1 MKSRNYLTLS
11 RNELDKIKFGTD
23 GWRGIIGF
31 DFNLSNLSRVVVASC
46 QELHYQYFKETN
58 SKKIVIGY
66 DRRFMANEFAKEIAS
81 FVKGC
86 GFEPVLS
93 NDFVPTPSCSL
104 YAKRFMF
111 LGCLVITASHNPY
124 NWLGL
129 KIKSFKGCSVDE
141 SFTREVEKRLL
152 LGNSIERSQ
161 ASYEKVDIKKF
172 HLDQIKSK
180 FNLDFIVKSL
190 KKMNLH
196 VFIDSMHGS
205 ASNCI
210 SQIFEDYD
218 SKPFTEIRVDYDPF
232 FGGNPPEPLLKY
244 LDNLTEILTRNSK
257 KDFKTLGIIFDGDG
271 DRIAVID
278 EKGRYCST
286 QALLPFFIS
295 YLGEK
300 NKNSYP
306 VLKTVSGSDIISN
319 ISKKQNREVVELPVG
334 FKHIAKKMIK
344 EKIFIGGEE
353 SGGVGF
359 GDFMPERDALYAA
372 MILLNGIAENSKYL
386 YETLDE
392 IQEKFGPS
400 FYRRIDIKFPNQSE
414 KDIFKTFIN
423 NNIPS
428 EICGNKIIDISN
440 IDGLKLRM
448 DNNFWLLFRFSGTE
462 PLLRIYCE
470 ATSEKNL
477 NQVLEWSQKFINI
490 VKNKK

>member
-1 MKSRNYLTLS
+1 MSS
-11 RNELDKIKFGTD
+11 NELDEIKFGTD

-31 DFNLSNLSRVVVASC
+31 DFNVSNLSRVVVASC
-46 QELHYQYFKETN
+46 QELYYQYFEETN
-58 SKKIVIGY
+58 SKKILIGY

-86 GFEPVLS
+86 GFEPILS
-93 NDFVPTPSCSL
+93 SSYVPTPSCSL
-104 YAKRFMF
+104 YAKKFMF

-141 SFTREVEKRLL
+141 SFTKEVEKRLL
-152 LGNSIERSQ
+152 LGNSIERLEG
-161 ASYEKVDIKKF
+161 AYEKVDIKKF
-172 HLDQIKSK
+172 YLDQIKSN
-180 FNLDFIVKSL
+180 FNIDFIANNL

-196 VFIDSMHGS
+196 IFVDSMHGS
-205 ASNCI
+205 AANCL
-210 SQIFEDYD
+210 SQIFEGSD
-218 SKPFTEIRVDYDPF
+218 SKIFTEIRADYDPL

-244 LDNLTEILTRNSK
+244 LDNLTETLTRNSK
-257 KDFKTLGIIFDGDG
+257 KGIKTLGIIFDGDG

-278 EKGRYCST
+278 EKGRFCST
-286 QALLPFFIS
+286 QVLLPFFIS

-300 NKNSYP
+300 NKNLYP

-319 ISKKQNREVVELPVG
+319 ITKNQNREVVELPVG
-334 FKHIAKKMIK
+334 FKYIAKKMIK

-372 MILLNGIAENSKYL
+372 MILLNGIAEKSKYL
-386 YETLDE
+386 YETLDQ

-400 FYRRIDIKFPNQSE
+400 FYRRIDIKLLNQSE
-414 KDIFKTFIN
+414 KEILEEYIK
-423 NNIPS
+423 NNIPAK
-428 EICGNKIIDISN
+428 ICGYKIKNISN
-440 IDGLKLRM
+440 IDGIKLRI

-462 PLLRIYCE
+462 PLLRLYCE
-470 ATSEKNL
+470 AKSEHDL
-477 NQVLEWSQKFINI
+477 NEVLDWSQKYINK
-490 VKNKK
+490 VKI

>member
-1 MKSRNYLTLS
+1 MSS
-11 RNELDKIKFGTD
+11 NELDEIKFGTD

-46 QELHYQYFKETN
+46 QELYYQYFEETN
-58 SKKIVIGY
+58 SKKILIGY

-86 GFEPVLS
+86 GFEPILS
-93 NDFVPTPSCSL
+93 TSYVPTPSCSL
-104 YAKRFMF
+104 YAKKFMF

-141 SFTREVEKRLL
+141 SFTKEVEKRLL
-152 LGNSIERSQ
+152 LGNSIERLEG
-161 ASYEKVDIKKF
+161 AYEKVDIKKF
-172 HLDQIKSK
+172 HLDQIKSN
-180 FNLDFIVKSL
+180 FNIDFIANNL

-196 VFIDSMHGS
+196 IFVDSMHGS
-205 ASNCI
+205 AANCL
-210 SQIFEDYD
+210 SQIFEGYD
-218 SKPFTEIRVDYDPF
+218 SKIFTEIRADYDPL

-244 LDNLTEILTRNSK
+244 LDNLTETLTKTSK
-257 KDFKTLGIIFDGDG
+257 NGIKTLGIIFDGDG

-278 EKGRYCST
+278 EKGRFCST
-286 QALLPFFIS
+286 QVLLPFFIS

-300 NKNSYP
+300 NKNLYP

-319 ISKKQNREVVELPVG
+319 IAKNQDREVFELPVG
-334 FKHIAKKMIK
+334 FKYIAKKMIK

-372 MILLNGIAENSKYL
+372 MILLNGIAEKSKYL
-386 YETLDE
+386 YETLDQ
-392 IQEKFGPS
+392 IQENFGPS
-400 FYRRIDIKFPNQSE
+400 FYRRIDVKFPNQSE
-414 KDIFKTFIN
+414 KEILENNIK

-428 EICGNKIIDISN
+428 KICGYTVMNVSN
-440 IDGLKLRM
+440 IDGIKLRM

-462 PLLRIYCE
+462 PLLRLYCE
-470 ATSEKNL
+470 AKSENDL
-477 NQVLEWSQKFINI
+477 NEVLEWSQKYINK
-490 VKNKK
+490 VKNIK

>member
-1 MKSRNYLTLS
+1 MSS
-11 RNELDKIKFGTD
+11 NELDEIKFGTD

-46 QELHYQYFKETN
+46 QELYYQYFEETN
-58 SKKIVIGY
+58 SKKILIGY

-86 GFEPVLS
+86 GFEPILS
-93 NDFVPTPSCSL
+93 TSYVPTPSCSL
-104 YAKRFMF
+104 YAKKFMF

-141 SFTREVEKRLL
+141 SFTKEVEKRLL
-152 LGNSIERSQ
+152 LGNSIERLEG
-161 ASYEKVDIKKF
+161 AYEKVDIKKF
-172 HLDQIKSK
+172 HLDQIKSN
-180 FNLDFIVKSL
+180 FNIDFIANNL

-196 VFIDSMHGS
+196 IFVDSMHGS
-205 ASNCI
+205 AANCL
-210 SQIFEDYD
+210 SQIFEGYD
-218 SKPFTEIRVDYDPF
+218 SKIFTEIRADYDPL

-244 LDNLTEILTRNSK
+244 LDNLTETLTKTSK
-257 KDFKTLGIIFDGDG
+257 NGIKTLGIIFDGDG

-278 EKGRYCST
+278 EKGRFCST
-286 QALLPFFIS
+286 QVLLPFFIS

-300 NKNSYP
+300 NKNLYP

-319 ISKKQNREVVELPVG
+319 IAKNQDREVFELPVG
-334 FKHIAKKMIK
+334 FKYSAKKMIK

-372 MILLNGIAENSKYL
+372 MILLNGIAEKSKYL
-386 YETLDE
+386 YETLDQ
-392 IQEKFGPS
+392 IQENFGPS
-400 FYRRIDIKFPNQSE
+400 FYRRIDVKFPNQSE
-414 KDIFKTFIN
+414 KEILEKYIK

-428 EICGNKIIDISN
+428 KICGYSIKSVSN
-440 IDGLKLRM
+440 IDGIKLRM

-462 PLLRIYCE
+462 PLLRLYCE
-470 ATSEKNL
+470 AKSENDL
-477 NQVLEWSQKFINI
+477 NEVLEWSQKYINK
-490 VKNKK
+490 VKNIK

>member
-1 MKSRNYLTLS
+1 MSS
-11 RNELDKIKFGTD
+11 NELDEIKFGTD

-46 QELHYQYFKETN
+46 QELYYQYFEETN
-58 SKKIVIGY
+58 SKKILIGY

-86 GFEPVLS
+86 GFEPILS
-93 NDFVPTPSCSL
+93 TSYVPTPSCSL
-104 YAKRFMF
+104 YAKKFMF

-141 SFTREVEKRLL
+141 SFTKEVEKRLL
-152 LGNSIERSQ
+152 LGNSIERLGG
-161 ASYEKVDIKKF
+161 AYEKVDIKKF
-172 HLDQIKSK
+172 HLDQIKSN
-180 FNLDFIVKSL
+180 FNIDFIANNL

-196 VFIDSMHGS
+196 IFVDSMHGS
-205 ASNCI
+205 AANCL
-210 SQIFEDYD
+210 SQIFEGYD
-218 SKPFTEIRVDYDPF
+218 SKIFTEIRADYNPL

-244 LDNLTEILTRNSK
+244 LDNLTETLTKTSK
-257 KDFKTLGIIFDGDG
+257 NGIKTLGIIFDGDG

-278 EKGRYCST
+278 EKGRFCST
-286 QALLPFFIS
+286 QVLLPFFIS

-300 NKNSYP
+300 NKNLYP

-319 ISKKQNREVVELPVG
+319 IAKNQDREVFELPVG
-334 FKHIAKKMIK
+334 FKYIAKKMIK

-372 MILLNGIAENSKYL
+372 MILLNGIAEKSKYL
-386 YETLDE
+386 YETLDQ
-392 IQEKFGPS
+392 IQENFGPS
-400 FYRRIDIKFPNQSE
+400 FYRRIDVEFPNQSE
-414 KDIFKTFIN
+414 KKILEKYIK

-428 EICGNKIIDISN
+428 KICGYSIKSVSN
-440 IDGLKLRM
+440 IDGIKLRM

-462 PLLRIYCE
+462 PLLRLYCE
-470 ATSEKNL
+470 AKSEN
-477 NQVLEWSQKFINI
+477 NVNEVLEWSQKYINK
-490 VKNKK
+490 VKNIK

>member
-1 MKSRNYLTLS
+1 MSS
-11 RNELDKIKFGTD
+11 NELDEIKFGTD

-46 QELHYQYFKETN
+46 QELYYQYFEETN
-58 SKKIVIGY
+58 SKKILIGY

-86 GFEPVLS
+86 GFEPILS
-93 NDFVPTPSCSL
+93 TSYVPTPSCSL
-104 YAKRFMF
+104 YAKKFMF

-141 SFTREVEKRLL
+141 SFTKEVEKRLL
-152 LGNSIERSQ
+152 LGNSIERLEG
-161 ASYEKVDIKKF
+161 AYEKVDIKKF
-172 HLDQIKSK
+172 HLDQIKSN
-180 FNLDFIVKSL
+180 FNIDFIANNL

-196 VFIDSMHGS
+196 IFVDSMHGS
-205 ASNCI
+205 AANCL
-210 SQIFEDYD
+210 SQIFEGYD
-218 SKPFTEIRVDYDPF
+218 SKIFTEIRADYDPL

-244 LDNLTEILTRNSK
+244 LDSLNETLTRNSK
-257 KDFKTLGIIFDGDG
+257 KGIKALGIIFDGDG

-278 EKGRYCST
+278 EKGRFCST
-286 QALLPFFIS
+286 QVLLPFFIS

-300 NKNSYP
+300 NKNLYP

-319 ISKKQNREVVELPVG
+319 IAKNQDREVFELPVG
-334 FKHIAKKMIK
+334 FKYIAKKMIK

-372 MILLNGIAENSKYL
+372 MILLNGIAEKSKYL
-386 YETLDE
+386 YETLDQ
-392 IQEKFGPS
+392 IQENFGPS
-400 FYRRIDIKFPNQSE
+400 FYRRIDVKFPNQSE
-414 KDIFKTFIN
+414 KEILEKYIK

-428 EICGNKIIDISN
+428 KICGYSIKSVSN
-440 IDGLKLRM
+440 IDGIKLRM

-462 PLLRIYCE
+462 PLLRLYCE
-470 ATSEKNL
+470 AKSENDL
-477 NQVLEWSQKFINI
+477 NEVLEWSQKYINK
-490 VKNKK
+490 VKNIK

>member
-1 MKSRNYLTLS
+1 MSS
-11 RNELDKIKFGTD
+11 NELDEIKFGTD

-46 QELHYQYFKETN
+46 QELYYQYFEETN
-58 SKKIVIGY
+58 SKKILIGY

-86 GFEPVLS
+86 GFEPILS
-93 NDFVPTPSCSL
+93 TSYVPTPSCSL
-104 YAKRFMF
+104 YAKKFMF

-141 SFTREVEKRLL
+141 SFTKEVEKRLL
-152 LGNSIERSQ
+152 LGNSIERLEG
-161 ASYEKVDIKKF
+161 AYEKVDIKKF
-172 HLDQIKSK
+172 HLDQIKSN
-180 FNLDFIVKSL
+180 FNIDFIANNL

-196 VFIDSMHGS
+196 IFVDSMHGS
-205 ASNCI
+205 AANCL
-210 SQIFEDYD
+210 SQIFEGYD
-218 SKPFTEIRVDYDPF
+218 SKIFTEIRADYDPL

-244 LDNLTEILTRNSK
+244 LDSLNDTLTRNSK
-257 KDFKTLGIIFDGDG
+257 KGIKTLGIIFDGDG

-278 EKGRYCST
+278 EKGRFCST
-286 QALLPFFIS
+286 QVLLPFFIS

-300 NKNSYP
+300 NKNLYP

-319 ISKKQNREVVELPVG
+319 IAKNQDREVFELPVG
-334 FKHIAKKMIK
+334 FKYIAKKMIK

-372 MILLNGIAENSKYL
+372 MILLNGIAEKSKYL
-386 YETLDE
+386 YETLDQ
-392 IQEKFGPS
+392 IQENFGPS
-400 FYRRIDIKFPNQSE
+400 FYRRIDVKFPNQSE
-414 KDIFKTFIN
+414 KEILENNIK

-428 EICGNKIIDISN
+428 KICGYTVINVSN
-440 IDGLKLRM
+440 IDGIKLRM

-462 PLLRIYCE
+462 PLLRLYCE
-470 ATSEKNL
+470 AKSENDL
-477 NQVLEWSQKFINI
+477 NEVLEWSQKYINK
-490 VKNKK
+490 VKNIK

>member
-1 MKSRNYLTLS
+1 MSS
-11 RNELDKIKFGTD
+11 NELDEIKFGTD

-46 QELHYQYFKETN
+46 QELYYQYFEETN
-58 SKKIVIGY
+58 SKKILIGY

-86 GFEPVLS
+86 GFEPILS
-93 NDFVPTPSCSL
+93 TSYVPTPSCSL
-104 YAKRFMF
+104 YAKKFMF

-141 SFTREVEKRLL
+141 SFTKEVEKRLL
-152 LGNSIERSQ
+152 LGNSIERLEG
-161 ASYEKVDIKKF
+161 AYEKVDIKKF
-172 HLDQIKSK
+172 HLDQIKSN
-180 FNLDFIVKSL
+180 FNIDFIANNL

-196 VFIDSMHGS
+196 IFVDSMHGS
-205 ASNCI
+205 AANCL
-210 SQIFEDYD
+210 SQIFEGYD
-218 SKPFTEIRVDYDPF
+218 SKIFTEIRADYDPL

-244 LDNLTEILTRNSK
+244 LDNLTETLTKNSK
-257 KDFKTLGIIFDGDG
+257 NGIKTLGIIFDGDG

-278 EKGRYCST
+278 EKGRFCST
-286 QALLPFFIS
+286 QVLLPFFIS

-300 NKNSYP
+300 NKNLYP

-319 ISKKQNREVVELPVG
+319 IAKNQDREVFELPVG
-334 FKHIAKKMIK
+334 FKYIAKKMIK

-372 MILLNGIAENSKYL
+372 MILLNGIAEKSKYL
-386 YETLDE
+386 YETLDQ
-392 IQEKFGPS
+392 IQENFGPS
-400 FYRRIDIKFPNQSE
+400 FYRRIDVKFPNQSE
-414 KDIFKTFIN
+414 KEILEKYIK

-428 EICGNKIIDISN
+428 KICGYSIKSVSN
-440 IDGLKLRM
+440 IDGIKLRM

-462 PLLRIYCE
+462 PLLRLYCE
-470 ATSEKNL
+470 AKSENDL
-477 NQVLEWSQKFINI
+477 NEVLEWSQKYINK
-490 VKNKK
+490 VKNIK

>member
-1 MKSRNYLTLS
+1 MSS
-11 RNELDKIKFGTD
+11 NELDEIKFGTD

-46 QELHYQYFKETN
+46 QELYYQYFEETN
-58 SKKIVIGY
+58 SKKILIGY

-86 GFEPVLS
+86 GFEPILS
-93 NDFVPTPSCSL
+93 TSYVPTPSCSL
-104 YAKRFMF
+104 YAKKFMF

-141 SFTREVEKRLL
+141 SFTKEVEKRLL
-152 LGNSIERSQ
+152 LGNSIERLEG
-161 ASYEKVDIKKF
+161 AYEKVDIKKF
-172 HLDQIKSK
+172 HLDQIKSN
-180 FNLDFIVKSL
+180 FNIDFIANNL

-196 VFIDSMHGS
+196 IFVDSMHGS
-205 ASNCI
+205 AANCL
-210 SQIFEDYD
+210 SQIFEGYD
-218 SKPFTEIRVDYDPF
+218 SKIFTEIRADYDPL

-244 LDNLTEILTRNSK
+244 LDNLTETLTKTSK
-257 KDFKTLGIIFDGDG
+257 NGIKTLGIIFDGDG

-278 EKGRYCST
+278 EKGRFCST
-286 QALLPFFIS
+286 QVLLPFFIS

-300 NKNSYP
+300 NKNLYP

-319 ISKKQNREVVELPVG
+319 IAKNQDREVFELPVG
-334 FKHIAKKMIK
+334 FKYIAKKMIK

-372 MILLNGIAENSKYL
+372 MILLNGIAEKSKYL
-386 YETLDE
+386 YETLDQ
-392 IQEKFGPS
+392 IQENFGPS
-400 FYRRIDIKFPNQSE
+400 FYRRIDVKFPNQSE
-414 KDIFKTFIN
+414 KEILEKYIK

-428 EICGNKIIDISN
+428 KICGNSIKSLSN
-440 IDGLKLRM
+440 IDGIKLRM

-462 PLLRIYCE
+462 PLLRLYCE
-470 ATSEKNL
+470 AKSEHDL
-477 NQVLEWSQKFINI
+477 NEVLDWSQKYINK
-490 VKNKK
+490 VKR

>member
-1 MKSRNYLTLS
+1 MSS
-11 RNELDKIKFGTD
+11 NELDEIKFGTD

-46 QELHYQYFKETN
+46 QELYYQYFEETN
-58 SKKIVIGY
+58 SKKILIGY

-86 GFEPVLS
+86 GFEPILS
-93 NDFVPTPSCSL
+93 TSYVPTPSCSL
-104 YAKRFMF
+104 YAKKFMF

-141 SFTREVEKRLL
+141 SFTKEVEKRLL
-152 LGNSIERSQ
+152 LGNSIERLEGG
-161 ASYEKVDIKKF
+161 YEKVDIKKF
-172 HLDQIKSK
+172 HLDQIKSN
-180 FNLDFIVKSL
+180 FNIEFIANNL

-196 VFIDSMHGS
+196 IFVDSMHGS
-205 ASNCI
+205 AANCL
-210 SQIFEDYD
+210 SQIFEGYD
-218 SKPFTEIRVDYDPF
+218 SKIFTEIRADYDPL

-244 LDNLTEILTRNSK
+244 LDNLSETLKINSK
-257 KDFKTLGIIFDGDG
+257 EGTKTLGIIFDGDG

-278 EKGRYCST
+278 EKGRFCST
-286 QALLPFFIS
+286 QVLLPFFIS

-300 NKNSYP
+300 NKNLYP

-319 ISKKQNREVVELPVG
+319 IAKNQDREVFELPVG
-334 FKHIAKKMIK
+334 FKYIAKKMIK

-372 MILLNGIAENSKYL
+372 MILLNGIAEKSKYL
-386 YETLDE
+386 YETLDQ
-392 IQEKFGPS
+392 IQENFGPS
-400 FYRRIDIKFPNQSE
+400 FYRRIDVKFPNQSE
-414 KDIFKTFIN
+414 KEILEKYIK

-428 EICGNKIIDISN
+428 KICGYTVMNVSN
-440 IDGLKLRM
+440 IDGIKLRM

-462 PLLRIYCE
+462 PLLRLYCE
-470 ATSEKNL
+470 AKSENDL
-477 NQVLEWSQKFINI
+477 NEVLEWSQKYINK
-490 VKNKK
+490 VKNIK

>member
-1 MKSRNYLTLS
+1 MSS
-11 RNELDKIKFGTD
+11 NELDEIKFGTD

-46 QELHYQYFKETN
+46 QELYYQYFEETN
-58 SKKIVIGY
+58 SKKILIGY

-86 GFEPVLS
+86 GFEPILS
-93 NDFVPTPSCSL
+93 TSYVPTPSCSL
-104 YAKRFMF
+104 YAKKFMF

-141 SFTREVEKRLL
+141 SFTKEVEKRVL
-152 LGNSIERSQ
+152 LGNSIERLEG
-161 ASYEKVDIKKF
+161 AYEKVDIKKF
-172 HLDQIKSK
+172 HLDQIKSN
-180 FNLDFIVKSL
+180 FNIDFIANNL

-196 VFIDSMHGS
+196 IFVDSMHGS
-205 ASNCI
+205 AANCL
-210 SQIFEDYD
+210 SQIFEGYD
-218 SKPFTEIRVDYDPF
+218 SKIFTEIRADYDPL

-244 LDNLTEILTRNSK
+244 LDNLTETLTKTSK
-257 KDFKTLGIIFDGDG
+257 NGIKTLGIIFDGDG

-278 EKGRYCST
+278 EKGRFCST
-286 QALLPFFIS
+286 QVLLPFFIS

-300 NKNSYP
+300 NKNLYP

-319 ISKKQNREVVELPVG
+319 IAKNQDREVFELPVG
-334 FKHIAKKMIK
+334 FKYIAKKMIK

-372 MILLNGIAENSKYL
+372 MILLNGIAEKSKYL
-386 YETLDE
+386 YETLDQ
-392 IQEKFGPS
+392 IQENFGPS
-400 FYRRIDIKFPNQSE
+400 FYRRIDVKFPNQSE
-414 KDIFKTFIN
+414 KEILEKYIK

-428 EICGNKIIDISN
+428 KICGYSIKSVSN
-440 IDGLKLRM
+440 IDGIKLRM

-462 PLLRIYCE
+462 PLLRLYCE
-470 ATSEKNL
+470 AKSENDL
-477 NQVLEWSQKFINI
+477 NEVLEWSQKYINK
-490 VKNKK
+490 VKNIK

>member
-1 MKSRNYLTLS
+1 MSSY
-11 RNELDKIKFGTD
+11 ELDEIKFGTD

-46 QELHYQYFKETN
+46 QELYYQYFEETN
-58 SKKIVIGY
+58 SKKILIGY

-86 GFEPVLS
+86 GFEPILS
-93 NDFVPTPSCSL
+93 TSYVPTPSCSL
-104 YAKRFMF
+104 YAKKFMF

-141 SFTREVEKRLL
+141 SFTKEVEKRLL
-152 LGNSIERSQ
+152 LGNSIERLEG
-161 ASYEKVDIKKF
+161 AYEKVDIKKF
-172 HLDQIKSK
+172 HLDQIKSN
-180 FNLDFIVKSL
+180 FNIDFIANNL

-196 VFIDSMHGS
+196 IFVDSMHGS
-205 ASNCI
+205 AANCL
-210 SQIFEDYD
+210 SQIFEGYD
-218 SKPFTEIRVDYDPF
+218 SKIFTEIRADYDPL

-244 LDNLTEILTRNSK
+244 LDNLTETLTKTSK
-257 KDFKTLGIIFDGDG
+257 NGIKTLGIIFDGDG

-278 EKGRYCST
+278 EKGRFCST
-286 QALLPFFIS
+286 QVLLPFFIS

-300 NKNSYP
+300 NKNLYP

-319 ISKKQNREVVELPVG
+319 IAKNQNREVFELPVG
-334 FKHIAKKMIK
+334 FKYIAKKMIK

-372 MILLNGIAENSKYL
+372 MILLNGIAEKSKYL
-386 YETLDE
+386 YETLDQ
-392 IQEKFGPS
+392 IQENFGPS
-400 FYRRIDIKFPNQSE
+400 FYRRIDVKFPNQSE
-414 KDIFKTFIN
+414 KEILENNIK

-428 EICGNKIIDISN
+428 KICGYDVINVSN
-440 IDGLKLRM
+440 IDGIKLRM

-462 PLLRIYCE
+462 PLLRLYCE
-470 ATSEKNL
+470 AKSENDL
-477 NQVLEWSQKFINI
+477 NEVLEWSQKYINK
-490 VKNKK
+490 VKNIK

>member
-1 MKSRNYLTLS
+1 MSS
-11 RNELDKIKFGTD
+11 NELDEIKFGTD

-46 QELHYQYFKETN
+46 QELYYQYFEETN
-58 SKKIVIGY
+58 SKKILIGY
-66 DRRFMANEFAKEIAS
+66 DRRFMANEFANEIAS

-86 GFEPVLS
+86 GFEPILS
-93 NDFVPTPSCSL
+93 TSYVPTPSCSL
-104 YAKRFMF
+104 YAKKFMF

-141 SFTREVEKRLL
+141 SFTKEVEKRLL
-152 LGNSIERSQ
+152 LGNSIERLEG
-161 ASYEKVDIKKF
+161 AYEKVDIKKF
-172 HLDQIKSK
+172 HLDQIKSN
-180 FNLDFIVKSL
+180 FNIDFIANNL

-196 VFIDSMHGS
+196 IFVDSMHGS
-205 ASNCI
+205 AANCL
-210 SQIFEDYD
+210 SQIFEGYD
-218 SKPFTEIRVDYDPF
+218 SKIFTEIRADYDPL

-244 LDNLTEILTRNSK
+244 LDNLTETLTKTSK
-257 KDFKTLGIIFDGDG
+257 NGIKTLGIIFDGDG

-278 EKGRYCST
+278 EKGRFCST
-286 QALLPFFIS
+286 QVLLPFFIS

-300 NKNSYP
+300 NKNLYP

-319 ISKKQNREVVELPVG
+319 IAKNQDREVFELPVG
-334 FKHIAKKMIK
+334 FKYIAKKMIK

-372 MILLNGIAENSKYL
+372 MILLNGIAEKSKYL
-386 YETLDE
+386 YETLDQ
-392 IQEKFGPS
+392 IQENFGPS
-400 FYRRIDIKFPNQSE
+400 FYRRIDVKFPNQSE
-414 KDIFKTFIN
+414 KEILEKYIK

-428 EICGNKIIDISN
+428 KICGYSIKSVSN
-440 IDGLKLRM
+440 IDGIKLRM

-462 PLLRIYCE
+462 PLLRLYCE
-470 ATSEKNL
+470 AKSENDL
-477 NQVLEWSQKFINI
+477 NEVLEWSQKYINK
-490 VKNKK
+490 VKNIK

>member
-1 MKSRNYLTLS
+1 MSS
-11 RNELDKIKFGTD
+11 NELDEIKFGTD

-46 QELHYQYFKETN
+46 QELYYQYFEETN
-58 SKKIVIGY
+58 SKKILIGY

-86 GFEPVLS
+86 GFEPILS
-93 NDFVPTPSCSL
+93 TSYVPTPSCSL
-104 YAKRFMF
+104 YAKKFMF

-141 SFTREVEKRLL
+141 SFTKEVEKRLL
-152 LGNSIERSQ
+152 LGNSIERLEG
-161 ASYEKVDIKKF
+161 AYEKVDIKKF
-172 HLDQIKSK
+172 HLDQIKSN
-180 FNLDFIVKSL
+180 FNIDFIANNL

-196 VFIDSMHGS
+196 IFVDSMHGS
-205 ASNCI
+205 AANCL
-210 SQIFEDYD
+210 SQIFEGYD
-218 SKPFTEIRVDYDPF
+218 SKIFTEIRADYDPL

-244 LDNLTEILTRNSK
+244 LDNLTETLTRTSK
-257 KDFKTLGIIFDGDG
+257 NGIKTLGIIFDGDG

-278 EKGRYCST
+278 EKGRFCST
-286 QALLPFFIS
+286 QVLLPFFIS

-300 NKNSYP
+300 NKNLYP

-319 ISKKQNREVVELPVG
+319 IAKNQDREVFELPVG
-334 FKHIAKKMIK
+334 FKYIAKKMIK

-372 MILLNGIAENSKYL
+372 MILLNGIAEKSKYL
-386 YETLDE
+386 YETLDQ
-392 IQEKFGPS
+392 IQENFGPS
-400 FYRRIDIKFPNQSE
+400 FYRRIDVKFPNQSE
-414 KDIFKTFIN
+414 KEILEKYIK

-428 EICGNKIIDISN
+428 KICGYSIKSVSN
-440 IDGLKLRM
+440 IDGIKLRM

-462 PLLRIYCE
+462 PLLRLYCE
-470 ATSEKNL
+470 AKSENDL
-477 NQVLEWSQKFINI
+477 NEVLEWSQKYINK
-490 VKNKK
+490 VKNIK

>member
-1 MKSRNYLTLS
+1 MSS
-11 RNELDKIKFGTD
+11 NELDEIKFGTD

-46 QELHYQYFKETN
+46 QELYYQYFEETN
-58 SKKIVIGY
+58 SKKILIGY

-86 GFEPVLS
+86 GFEPILS
-93 NDFVPTPSCSL
+93 TSYVPTPSCSL
-104 YAKRFMF
+104 YAKKFMF

-141 SFTREVEKRLL
+141 SFTKEVEKRLL
-152 LGNSIERSQ
+152 LGNSIERLEG
-161 ASYEKVDIKKF
+161 AYEKVDIKKF
-172 HLDQIKSK
+172 HLDQIKSN
-180 FNLDFIVKSL
+180 FNIDFIANNL

-196 VFIDSMHGS
+196 IFVDSMHGS
-205 ASNCI
+205 AANCL
-210 SQIFEDYD
+210 SQIFEGYD
-218 SKPFTEIRVDYDPF
+218 SKIFTEIRADYDPL

-244 LDNLTEILTRNSK
+244 LDNLTETLTRTSK
-257 KDFKTLGIIFDGDG
+257 NGIKTLGIIFDGDG

-278 EKGRYCST
+278 EKGRFCST
-286 QALLPFFIS
+286 QVLLPFFIS

-300 NKNSYP
+300 NKNLYP

-319 ISKKQNREVVELPVG
+319 IAKNQNREVFELPVG
-334 FKHIAKKMIK
+334 FKYIAKKMIK

-372 MILLNGIAENSKYL
+372 MILLNGIAEKSKYL
-386 YETLDE
+386 YETLDQ
-392 IQEKFGPS
+392 IQENFGPS
-400 FYRRIDIKFPNQSE
+400 FYRRIDVKFPNQSE
-414 KDIFKTFIN
+414 KEILEKYIK

-428 EICGNKIIDISN
+428 KICGYSIKSVSN
-440 IDGLKLRM
+440 IDGIKLRM

-462 PLLRIYCE
+462 PLLRLYCE
-470 ATSEKNL
+470 AKSENDL
-477 NQVLEWSQKFINI
+477 NEVLEWSQKYINK
-490 VKNKK
+490 VKNIK

>member
-1 MKSRNYLTLS
+1 MSK
-11 RNELDKIKFGTD
+11 NELDKIQFGTD

-58 SKKIVIGY
+58 SKKILIGY
-66 DRRFMANEFAKEIAS
+66 DRRFMANEFAKEIAF

-93 NDFVPTPSCSL
+93 NSFLPTPSCSL
-104 YAKRFMF
+104 YAKKFMF

-141 SFTREVEKRLL
+141 SFTREVEKRIL
-152 LGNSIERSQ
+152 LGNSIQKSK

-180 FNLDFIVKSL
+180 FNLDFIIKSL
-190 KKMNLH
+190 QKMNLH
-196 VFIDSMHGS
+196 IFIDSMHGS
-205 ASNCI
+205 AANCI
-210 SQIFEDYD
+210 SKIFEGYD
-218 SKPFTEIRVDYDPF
+218 SNTFTEIRVEDNPF

-244 LDNLTEILTRNSK
+244 LDNLTQVLKRNSK
-257 KDFKTLGIIFDGDG
+257 KYFKTLGIIFDGDG

-300 NKNSYP
+300 NNNSYP

-334 FKHIAKKMIK
+334 FKYIAKKMIQ

-414 KDIFKTFIN
+414 KDILKKYIN

-428 EICGNKIIDISN
+428 DICGYKIINISK

-470 ATSEKNL
+470 AKSERNL

-490 VKNKK
+490 VKFEK

>member
-1 MKSRNYLTLS
+1 MSS
-11 RNELDKIKFGTD
+11 NELDEIKFGTD

-46 QELHYQYFKETN
+46 QELYYQYFEETN
-58 SKKIVIGY
+58 SKKILIGY

-86 GFEPVLS
+86 GFEPILS
-93 NDFVPTPSCSL
+93 TSYVPTPSCSL
-104 YAKRFMF
+104 YAKKFMF

-141 SFTREVEKRLL
+141 SFTKEVEKRLL
-152 LGNSIERSQ
+152 LGNSIERLEG
-161 ASYEKVDIKKF
+161 AYEKVDIKKF
-172 HLDQIKSK
+172 HLDQIKSN
-180 FNLDFIVKSL
+180 FNIDFITNNL

-196 VFIDSMHGS
+196 IFVDSMHGS
-205 ASNCI
+205 AANCL
-210 SQIFEDYD
+210 SQIFEGYD
-218 SKPFTEIRVDYDPF
+218 SKIFTEIRADYDPL

-244 LDNLTEILTRNSK
+244 LDNLTETLTKTSK
-257 KDFKTLGIIFDGDG
+257 NGIKTLGIIFDGDG

-278 EKGRYCST
+278 EKGRFCST
-286 QALLPFFIS
+286 QVLLPFFIS

-300 NKNSYP
+300 NKNLYP

-319 ISKKQNREVVELPVG
+319 IAKNQNREVFELPVG
-334 FKHIAKKMIK
+334 FKYIAKKMIK

-372 MILLNGIAENSKYL
+372 MILLNGIAEKSKYL
-386 YETLDE
+386 YETLDQ
-392 IQEKFGPS
+392 IQENFGPS
-400 FYRRIDIKFPNQSE
+400 FYRRIDVKFPNQSE
-414 KDIFKTFIN
+414 KEILEKYIK

-428 EICGNKIIDISN
+428 KICGYTVNNVSN
-440 IDGLKLRM
+440 IDGIKLRM
-448 DNNFWLLFRFSGTE
+448 DNNFWVLFRFSGTE
-462 PLLRIYCE
+462 PLLRLYCE
-470 ATSEKNL
+470 AKSENDL
-477 NQVLEWSQKFINI
+477 NEVLEWSQKYINK
-490 VKNKK
+490 VKNIK

>member
-1 MKSRNYLTLS
+1 MSS
-11 RNELDKIKFGTD
+11 NELDEIKFGTD

-46 QELHYQYFKETN
+46 QELYYQYFEETN
-58 SKKIVIGY
+58 SKKILIGY

-86 GFEPVLS
+86 GFEPVIS
-93 NDFVPTPSCSL
+93 TSYVPTPSCSL
-104 YAKRFMF
+104 YVKKFMF

-141 SFTREVEKRLL
+141 SFTKEVEKRLL
-152 LGNSIERSQ
+152 LGNSIERLGG
-161 ASYEKVDIKKF
+161 AYEKVDIKTF
-172 HLDQIKSK
+172 HLDQIKSN
-180 FNLDFIVKSL
+180 FNIDFIANNL
-190 KKMNLH
+190 KKMNLQIF
-196 VFIDSMHGS
+196 VDSMHGS
-205 ASNCI
+205 AANCL
-210 SQIFEDYD
+210 SQIFEGYD
-218 SKPFTEIRVDYDPF
+218 SKIFTEIRADYDPL

-244 LDNLTEILTRNSK
+244 LDSLNDTLTRNSK
-257 KDFKTLGIIFDGDG
+257 KGIKALGIIFDGDG

-278 EKGRYCST
+278 EKGRFCST
-286 QALLPFFIS
+286 QVLLPFFIS

-300 NKNSYP
+300 NKNLYP

-319 ISKKQNREVVELPVG
+319 IAKNQDREVFELPVG
-334 FKHIAKKMIK
+334 FKYIAKKMIK

-372 MILLNGIAENSKYL
+372 MILLNGIAEKSKYL
-386 YETLDE
+386 YETLDQ
-392 IQEKFGPS
+392 IQENFGPS
-400 FYRRIDIKFPNQSE
+400 FYRRIDVKFPNQSE
-414 KDIFKTFIN
+414 KEILEKYIK

-428 EICGNKIIDISN
+428 KICGYSIKSVSN
-440 IDGLKLRM
+440 IDGIKLRM

-462 PLLRIYCE
+462 PLLRLYCE
-470 ATSEKNL
+470 AKSENDL
-477 NQVLEWSQKFINI
+477 NEVLEWSQKYINK
-490 VKNKK
+490 VKNIK

>member
-1 MKSRNYLTLS
+1 MSS
-11 RNELDKIKFGTD
+11 NELDEIKFGTD

-46 QELHYQYFKETN
+46 QELYYQYFEETN
-58 SKKIVIGY
+58 SKKILIGY

-86 GFEPVLS
+86 GFEPILS
-93 NDFVPTPSCSL
+93 TSYVPTPSCSL
-104 YAKRFMF
+104 YAKKFMF

-141 SFTREVEKRLL
+141 SFTKEVEKRLL
-152 LGNSIERSQ
+152 LGNSIERLEGT
-161 ASYEKVDIKKF
+161 YEKVDIKKF
-172 HLDQIKSK
+172 HLDQIKSN
-180 FNLDFIVKSL
+180 FNIDFIANNL

-196 VFIDSMHGS
+196 IFVDSMHGS
-205 ASNCI
+205 AANCL
-210 SQIFEDYD
+210 SQIFEGYD
-218 SKPFTEIRVDYDPF
+218 TKIFTEIRADYDPL

-244 LDNLTEILTRNSK
+244 LDNLTETLTKTSK
-257 KDFKTLGIIFDGDG
+257 NGIKTLGIIFDGDG

-278 EKGRYCST
+278 EKGRFCST
-286 QALLPFFIS
+286 QVLLPFFIS

-300 NKNSYP
+300 NKNLYP

-319 ISKKQNREVVELPVG
+319 IAKNQDREVFELPVG
-334 FKHIAKKMIK
+334 FKYIAKKMIK

-372 MILLNGIAENSKYL
+372 MILLNGIAEKSKYL
-386 YETLDE
+386 YETLDQ
-392 IQEKFGPS
+392 IQENFGPS
-400 FYRRIDIKFPNQSE
+400 FYRRIDVKFPNQSE
-414 KDIFKTFIN
+414 KEILEKYIK

-428 EICGNKIIDISN
+428 KICGYSIKSVSN
-440 IDGLKLRM
+440 IDGIKLRM

-462 PLLRIYCE
+462 PLLRLYCE
-470 ATSEKNL
+470 AKSENDV
-477 NQVLEWSQKFINI
+477 NEVLEWSQKYINK
-490 VKNKK
+490 VKNIK

>member
-1 MKSRNYLTLS
+1 MSS
-11 RNELDKIKFGTD
+11 NELDEIKFGTD

-46 QELHYQYFKETN
+46 QELYYQYFEETN
-58 SKKIVIGY
+58 SKKILIGY

-86 GFEPVLS
+86 GFEPILS
-93 NDFVPTPSCSL
+93 TSYVPTPSCSL
-104 YAKRFMF
+104 YAKKFMF

-141 SFTREVEKRLL
+141 SFTKEVEKRLL
-152 LGNSIERSQ
+152 LGNSIERLEG
-161 ASYEKVDIKKF
+161 AYEKVDIKKF
-172 HLDQIKSK
+172 HLDQIKSN
-180 FNLDFIVKSL
+180 FNIDFIANNL

-196 VFIDSMHGS
+196 IFVDSMHGS
-205 ASNCI
+205 AANCL
-210 SQIFEDYD
+210 SQIFEGYD
-218 SKPFTEIRVDYDPF
+218 SKIFTEIRADYDPL

-244 LDNLTEILTRNSK
+244 LDNLTETLTKTSK
-257 KDFKTLGIIFDGDG
+257 NGIKTLGIIFDGDG

-278 EKGRYCST
+278 EKGRFCST
-286 QALLPFFIS
+286 QVLLPFFIS

-300 NKNSYP
+300 NKNLYP

-319 ISKKQNREVVELPVG
+319 IAKNQDREVFELPVG
-334 FKHIAKKMIK
+334 FKYIAKKMIK

-372 MILLNGIAENSKYL
+372 MILLNGIAEKSKYL
-386 YETLDE
+386 YETLDQ
-392 IQEKFGPS
+392 IQENFGPS
-400 FYRRIDIKFPNQSE
+400 FYRRIDVKFPNQSE
-414 KDIFKTFIN
+414 KEILEKYIK

-428 EICGNKIIDISN
+428 KICGYSIKSLSN
-440 IDGLKLRM
+440 IDGIKLRM

-462 PLLRIYCE
+462 PLLRLYCE
-470 ATSEKNL
+470 AKSENDL
-477 NQVLEWSQKFINI
+477 NEVLEWSQKYINK
-490 VKNKK
+490 VKNIK

>member
-1 MKSRNYLTLS
+1 MSS
-11 RNELDKIKFGTD
+11 NELDEIKFGTD

-46 QELHYQYFKETN
+46 QELYYQYFEETN
-58 SKKIVIGY
+58 YKKILIGY
-66 DRRFMANEFAKEIAS
+66 DRRLMANEFAKEIAS

-86 GFEPVLS
+86 GFEPVIS
-93 NDFVPTPSCSL
+93 SSYVPTPSCSL
-104 YAKRFMF
+104 YVKKFMF

-141 SFTREVEKRLL
+141 SFTKEVEKRLL
-152 LGNSIERSQ
+152 LGNSIERLEGG
-161 ASYEKVDIKKF
+161 YEKIDIKKF
-172 HLDQIKSK
+172 HLDQIKSN
-180 FNLDFIVKSL
+180 FNIDFIANNL
-190 KKMNLH
+190 KKMNLQIF
-196 VFIDSMHGS
+196 VDSMHGS
-205 ASNCI
+205 AANCL
-210 SQIFEDYD
+210 SQIFEGYD
-218 SKPFTEIRVDYDPF
+218 SKIFTEIRADYDPL

-244 LDNLTEILTRNSK
+244 LDNLTEILTKTSK
-257 KDFKTLGIIFDGDG
+257 NGIKTLGIIFDGDG

-278 EKGRYCST
+278 EKGRFCST
-286 QALLPFFIS
+286 QVLLPFFIS

-300 NKNSYP
+300 NKNLYP

-319 ISKKQNREVVELPVG
+319 IAKNQDREVFELPVG
-334 FKHIAKKMIK
+334 FKYIAKKMIK

-372 MILLNGIAENSKYL
+372 MILLNGIAEKSKYL
-386 YETLDE
+386 YETLDQ

-414 KDIFKTFIN
+414 KEILEKYIK

-428 EICGNKIIDISN
+428 KICGYNIISVSN
-440 IDGLKLRM
+440 IDGIKLRM

-462 PLLRIYCE
+462 PLLRLYCE
-470 ATSEKNL
+470 AKSENDL
-477 NQVLEWSQKFINI
+477 NEVLEWSQKYINK
-490 VKNKK
+490 VKNIK

>member
-1 MKSRNYLTLS
+1 LS
-11 RNELDKIKFGTD
+11 SNELDEIKFGTD

-46 QELHYQYFKETN
+46 QELYYQYFEETN
-58 SKKIVIGY
+58 SKKILIGY

-86 GFEPVLS
+86 GFEPILS
-93 NDFVPTPSCSL
+93 TSYVPTPSCSL
-104 YAKRFMF
+104 YAKKFMF

-141 SFTREVEKRLL
+141 SFTKEVEKRLL
-152 LGNSIERSQ
+152 LGNSIERLEG
-161 ASYEKVDIKKF
+161 AYEKVDIKKF
-172 HLDQIKSK
+172 HLDQIKSN
-180 FNLDFIVKSL
+180 FNIDFIANNL

-196 VFIDSMHGS
+196 IFVDSMHGS
-205 ASNCI
+205 AANCL
-210 SQIFEDYD
+210 SQIFEGYD
-218 SKPFTEIRVDYDPF
+218 SKIFTEIRADYDPL

-244 LDNLTEILTRNSK
+244 LDNLTETLTKTSK
-257 KDFKTLGIIFDGDG
+257 NGIKTLGIIFDGDG

-278 EKGRYCST
+278 EKGRFCST
-286 QALLPFFIS
+286 QVLLPFFIS

-300 NKNSYP
+300 NKNLYP

-319 ISKKQNREVVELPVG
+319 IAKNQDREVFELPVG
-334 FKHIAKKMIK
+334 FKYIAKKMIK

-372 MILLNGIAENSKYL
+372 MILLNGIAEKSKYL
-386 YETLDE
+386 YETLDQ
-392 IQEKFGPS
+392 IQENFGPS
-400 FYRRIDIKFPNQSE
+400 FYRRIDVKFPNQSE
-414 KDIFKTFIN
+414 KEILEKYIK

-428 EICGNKIIDISN
+428 KICGYSIKSVSN
-440 IDGLKLRM
+440 IDGIKLRM

-462 PLLRIYCE
+462 PLLRLYCE
-470 ATSEKNL
+470 AKSENDL
-477 NQVLEWSQKFINI
+477 NEVLEWSQKYINK
-490 VKNKK
+490 VKNIK

>member
-1 MKSRNYLTLS
+1 LS
-11 RNELDKIKFGTD
+11 SNELDEIKFGTD

-46 QELHYQYFKETN
+46 QELYYQYFEETN
-58 SKKIVIGY
+58 SKKILIGY

-86 GFEPVLS
+86 GFEPVIS
-93 NDFVPTPSCSL
+93 TSYVPTPSCSL
-104 YAKRFMF
+104 YVKKFMF

-141 SFTREVEKRLL
+141 SFTKEVEKRLL
-152 LGNSIERSQ
+152 LGNSIERLEG
-161 ASYEKVDIKKF
+161 AYEKVDIKKF
-172 HLDQIKSK
+172 HLDQIKSN
-180 FNLDFIVKSL
+180 FNIDFIANNL

-196 VFIDSMHGS
+196 IFVDSMHGS
-205 ASNCI
+205 AANCL
-210 SQIFEDYD
+210 SQIFEGYD
-218 SKPFTEIRVDYDPF
+218 SKIFTEIRADYDPL

-244 LDNLTEILTRNSK
+244 LDNLTETLTKTSK
-257 KDFKTLGIIFDGDG
+257 NGIKTLGIIFDGDG

-278 EKGRYCST
+278 EKGRFCST
-286 QALLPFFIS
+286 QVLLPFFIS

-300 NKNSYP
+300 NKNLYP

-319 ISKKQNREVVELPVG
+319 IAKNQDREVFELPVG
-334 FKHIAKKMIK
+334 FKYIAKKMIK

-372 MILLNGIAENSKYL
+372 MILLNGIAEKSKYL
-386 YETLDE
+386 YETLDQ
-392 IQEKFGPS
+392 IQENFGPS
-400 FYRRIDIKFPNQSE
+400 FYRRIDVKFPNQSE
-414 KDIFKTFIN
+414 KEILEKYIK

-428 EICGNKIIDISN
+428 KICGYSIKSVSN
-440 IDGLKLRM
+440 IDGIKLRM

-462 PLLRIYCE
+462 PLLRLYCE
-470 ATSEKNL
+470 AKSENDL
-477 NQVLEWSQKFINI
+477 NEVLEWSQKYINK
-490 VKNKK
+490 VKNIK

>member
-1 MKSRNYLTLS
+1 MSS
-11 RNELDKIKFGTD
+11 NELDEIKFGTD

-46 QELHYQYFKETN
+46 QELYYQYFEETN
-58 SKKIVIGY
+58 SKKILIGY

-86 GFEPVLS
+86 GFEPILS
-93 NDFVPTPSCSL
+93 TSYVPTPSCSL
-104 YAKRFMF
+104 YAKKFMF

-141 SFTREVEKRLL
+141 SFTKEVEKRLL
-152 LGNSIERSQ
+152 LGNSIERLEG
-161 ASYEKVDIKKF
+161 AYEKVDIKKF
-172 HLDQIKSK
+172 HLDQIKSN
-180 FNLDFIVKSL
+180 FNIDFIANNL

-196 VFIDSMHGS
+196 IFVDSMHGS
-205 ASNCI
+205 AANCL
-210 SQIFEDYD
+210 SQIFEGYD
-218 SKPFTEIRVDYDPF
+218 SKIFTEIRADYDPL

-244 LDNLTEILTRNSK
+244 LDSLNETLTRNSK
-257 KDFKTLGIIFDGDG
+257 KGIKALGIIFDGDG

-278 EKGRYCST
+278 EKGRFCST
-286 QALLPFFIS
+286 QVLLPFFIS

-300 NKNSYP
+300 NKNLYP

-319 ISKKQNREVVELPVG
+319 IAKNQNREVFELPVG
-334 FKHIAKKMIK
+334 FKYIAKKMIK

-372 MILLNGIAENSKYL
+372 MILLNGIAEKSKYL
-386 YETLDE
+386 YETLDQ
-392 IQEKFGPS
+392 IQENFGPS
-400 FYRRIDIKFPNQSE
+400 FYRRIDVKFPNQSE
-414 KDIFKTFIN
+414 KEILEKYIK

-428 EICGNKIIDISN
+428 KICGYSIKSVSN
-440 IDGLKLRM
+440 IDGIKLRM

-462 PLLRIYCE
+462 PLLRLYCE
-470 ATSEKNL
+470 AKSENDL
-477 NQVLEWSQKFINI
+477 NEVLEWSQKYINK
-490 VKNKK
+490 VKNIK

>member
-1 MKSRNYLTLS
+1 MSS
-11 RNELDKIKFGTD
+11 NELDEIKFGTD

-46 QELHYQYFKETN
+46 QELYYQYFEETN
-58 SKKIVIGY
+58 SKKILIGY

-86 GFEPVLS
+86 GFEPILS
-93 NDFVPTPSCSL
+93 TSYVPTPSCSL
-104 YAKRFMF
+104 YAKKFMF

-141 SFTREVEKRLL
+141 SFTKEVEKRLL
-152 LGNSIERSQ
+152 LGNSIERLEG
-161 ASYEKVDIKKF
+161 AYEKVDIKKF
-172 HLDQIKSK
+172 HLDQIKSN
-180 FNLDFIVKSL
+180 FNIDFIANNL

-196 VFIDSMHGS
+196 IFVDSMHGS
-205 ASNCI
+205 AANCL
-210 SQIFEDYD
+210 SQIFEGYD
-218 SKPFTEIRVDYDPF
+218 SKIFTEIRADYDPL

-244 LDNLTEILTRNSK
+244 LDNLTETLTKTSK
-257 KDFKTLGIIFDGDG
+257 NGIKTLGIIFDGDG

-278 EKGRYCST
+278 EKGRFCST
-286 QALLPFFIS
+286 QVLLPFFIS

-300 NKNSYP
+300 NKNLYP

-319 ISKKQNREVVELPVG
+319 IAKNQDREVFELPVG
-334 FKHIAKKMIK
+334 FKYIAKKMIK

-372 MILLNGIAENSKYL
+372 MILLNGIAEKSKYL
-386 YETLDE
+386 YETLDQ

-414 KDIFKTFIN
+414 KEILEKYIK

-428 EICGNKIIDISN
+428 KICGYSIKSVSN
-440 IDGLKLRM
+440 IDGIKLRM

-462 PLLRIYCE
+462 PLLRLYCE
-470 ATSEKNL
+470 AKSENDL
-477 NQVLEWSQKFINI
+477 NEVLEWSQKYINK
-490 VKNKK
+490 VKNIK

>member
-1 MKSRNYLTLS
+1 MSS
-11 RNELDKIKFGTD
+11 NELDEIKFGTD

-46 QELHYQYFKETN
+46 QELYYQYFEETN
-58 SKKIVIGY
+58 SKKILIGY

-86 GFEPVLS
+86 GFEPILS
-93 NDFVPTPSCSL
+93 TSYVPTPSCSL
-104 YAKRFMF
+104 YAKKFMF

-141 SFTREVEKRLL
+141 SFTKEVEKRLL
-152 LGNSIERSQ
+152 LGNSIERLEG
-161 ASYEKVDIKKF
+161 AYEKVDIKKF
-172 HLDQIKSK
+172 YLDQIKSN
-180 FNLDFIVKSL
+180 FNIDFIANNL

-196 VFIDSMHGS
+196 IFVDSMHGS
-205 ASNCI
+205 AANCL
-210 SQIFEDYD
+210 SQIFEGYD
-218 SKPFTEIRVDYDPF
+218 SKIFTEIRADYDPL

-244 LDNLTEILTRNSK
+244 LDNLTETLTRNSK
-257 KDFKTLGIIFDGDG
+257 KGIKTLGIIFDGDG

-278 EKGRYCST
+278 EKGRFCST
-286 QALLPFFIS
+286 QVLLPFFIS

-300 NKNSYP
+300 NKNLYP

-319 ISKKQNREVVELPVG
+319 IAKNQDREVFELPVG
-334 FKHIAKKMIK
+334 FKYIAKKMIK

-372 MILLNGIAENSKYL
+372 MILLNGIAEKSKYL
-386 YETLDE
+386 YETLDQ
-392 IQEKFGPS
+392 IQENFGPS
-400 FYRRIDIKFPNQSE
+400 FYRRIDVKFPNQSE
-414 KDIFKTFIN
+414 KEILENNIK

-428 EICGNKIIDISN
+428 KICGYPVISVSN
-440 IDGLKLRM
+440 IDGIKLRM

-462 PLLRIYCE
+462 PLLRLYCE
-470 ATSEKNL
+470 AKSENDL
-477 NQVLEWSQKFINI
+477 NEVLEWSQKYINK
-490 VKNKK
+490 VKNIK

>member
-1 MKSRNYLTLS
+1 LS
-11 RNELDKIKFGTD
+11 SNELDEIKFGTD

-46 QELHYQYFKETN
+46 QELYYQYFEETN
-58 SKKIVIGY
+58 SKKILIGY

-86 GFEPVLS
+86 GFEPILS
-93 NDFVPTPSCSL
+93 TSYVPTPSCSL
-104 YAKRFMF
+104 YAKKFMF

-141 SFTREVEKRLL
+141 SFTKEVEKRLL
-152 LGNSIERSQ
+152 LGNSIERLEG
-161 ASYEKVDIKKF
+161 AYEKVDIKKF
-172 HLDQIKSK
+172 HLDQIKSN
-180 FNLDFIVKSL
+180 FNIDFIANNL

-196 VFIDSMHGS
+196 IFVDSMHGS
-205 ASNCI
+205 AANCL
-210 SQIFEDYD
+210 SQIFEGYD
-218 SKPFTEIRVDYDPF
+218 SKIFTEIRADYDPL

-244 LDNLTEILTRNSK
+244 LDNLTETLTKTSK
-257 KDFKTLGIIFDGDG
+257 NGIKTLGIIFDGDG

-278 EKGRYCST
+278 EKGRFCST
-286 QALLPFFIS
+286 QVLLPFFIS

-300 NKNSYP
+300 NKNLYP

-319 ISKKQNREVVELPVG
+319 IAKNQDREVFELPVG
-334 FKHIAKKMIK
+334 FKYIAKKMIK

-372 MILLNGIAENSKYL
+372 MILLNGIAEKSKYL
-386 YETLDE
+386 YETLDQ
-392 IQEKFGPS
+392 IQENFGPS
-400 FYRRIDIKFPNQSE
+400 FYRRIDVKFPNQSE
-414 KDIFKTFIN
+414 KEILENNIK

-428 EICGNKIIDISN
+428 KICGYTVMNVSN
-440 IDGLKLRM
+440 IDGIKLRM

-462 PLLRIYCE
+462 PLLRLYCE
-470 ATSEKNL
+470 AKSENDL
-477 NQVLEWSQKFINI
+477 IEVLEWSQKYINK
-490 VKNKK
+490 VKNIK